1 MFNCLLLLSYWSI
14 LYVEFLIFVCVCRH
28 LLISDVLLSKGAK
41 GSSFHMHRKESI
53 LLRCVLCSLS

>member
-1 MFNCLLLLSYWSI
+1 M
-14 LYVEFLIFVCVCRH
+14 CRH

-53 LLRCVLCSLS
+53 LLRCVFVLFILIISIKYSRISLSNTLFN

>member
-1 MFNCLLLLSYWSI
+1 MFT
-14 LYVEFLIFVCVCRH
+14 FFFCVRRH

-53 LLRCVLCSLS
+53 LLRCVFCALYLNYKYSRNFLSD